1 MPRRRTVPAEPAAP
15 PPTEQRRPGSTQA
28 SAVRTKPAGPAYHHG
43 NLRSALIE
51 NGLRL
56 LESQGIDALSVR
68 RLAREAGVTQSAPLH
83 HFGDKQGLLAAIAAR
98 GFELLI
104 EHRRGILDRST
115 DPHERLMNIMLG
127 HLVFAT
133 GHPALFHLM
142 FGPTIDRKT
151 AFAELVDMSTR
162 SYGIL
167 QACVAGYL
175 GQIGQPADRGRPA
188 TMAVWTA
195 CHGLAMITIDRL
207 NTPADRAY
215 REPMRVGREVFGIVL
230 DGLRQ
235 AR

>member
-1 MPRRRTVPAEPAAP
+1 MQAA
-15 PPTEQRRPGSTQA
+15 GA
-28 SAVRTKPAGPAYHHG
+28 AYHHG

-51 NGLRL
+51 NGMLL
-56 LESQGIDALSVR
+56 LELQGIDALSVR
-68 RLAREAGVTQSAPLH
+68 QLAREAGVTQSAPLY
-83 HFGDKQGLLAAIAAR
+83 HFGGKQGLLAAIAAR
-98 GFELLI
+98 GFEMLI
-104 EHRRGILDRST
+104 EHRRAILDRST
-115 DPHERLMNIMLG
+115 DPYERLMSVMLG
-127 HLVFAT
+127 HLVFAS

-151 AFAELVDMSTR
+151 AFPELVDMSTR

-167 QACVAGYL
+167 QACVSDYL
-175 GQIGQPADRGRPA
+175 TQIGQPGDRGRQA

-207 NTPADRAY
+207 KTPVDRAY